1 MPYGNF
7 YYGKNG
13 FFYKKSGATGA
24 RYNPSLAAI
33 CNQPQD
39 VNNRY
44 VPGAGVGASSVAQRR
59 AKLIHSY
66 SSSNTKVDNKLL
78 PSTCGSC
85 GQGPQRLGVFAKGGS
100 NACALNWGLYGCNI
114 PTPINLKQVGG
125 TSNSVIISFANSP
138 NYKLQYTN
146 YQYSFDGVNFI
157 SFNPAQISSPVTI
170 SGLTVDTDYTIYLR
184 AMNGF
189 VAGPASAGL
198 QVTTRPL
205 APTTLQLVSSNNS
218 NSVTINF
225 VQPNGVTISTY
236 QYSIGGGSFANVTS
250 YDAVNSAVTITNVA
264 LQTGSIYTIT
274 LRAISSPGLVAGN
287 TSNPITVLV
296 GAYPYSGNG
305 SYTGGA
311 SFTINNTNSG
321 NTINS
326 SWYINGSGL
335 YYYNG
340 STYTQ
345 VSYIQLSLA
354 SYSNP
359 TLYVVPVSPNNY
371 TECTF
376 GPGSNNYY
384 FYIPSSP

>member
-7 YYGKNG
+7 YYGKAG

-44 VPGAGVGASSVAQRR
+44 VPGAGVGASSTAQRR
-59 AKLIHSY
+59 AMLINAY
-66 SSSNTKVDNKLL
+66 RTV
-78 PSTCGSC
+78 PQGCGE
-85 GQGPQRLGVFAKGGS
+85 GPQRLGIFAKGGS
-100 NACALNWGLYGCNI
+100 NACALNWGLYGGCI
-114 PTPINLKQVGG
+114 PTLINLKQIGG
-125 TSNSVIISFANSP
+125 TSNSVIISFVNSP
-138 NYKLQYTN
+138 NYRLRFTN

-189 VAGPASAGL
+189 VAGPTSAGL

-264 LQTGSIYTIT
+264 LQTGNIYTIT

-296 GAYPYSGNG
+296 GAYQSSGLSPPYSTMLTG
-305 SYTGGA
+305 SA
-311 SFTINNTNSG
+311 NFIMPNSAIITISATP
-321 NTINS
+321 TK
-326 SWYINGSGL
+326 WYINSNGGL
-335 YYYNG
+335 LNTVTNNVVYY
-340 STYTQ
+340 Q
-345 VSYIQLSLA
+345 QLSQ
-354 SYSNP
+354 STSDQGGYIN
-359 TLYVVPVSPNNY
+359 VFFNNSDGY
-371 TECTF
+371 
-376 GPGSNNYY
+376 PGVFAPQDAGNNYY